1 MDLKTSIIFTVTF
14 CVLVYQGEAVVS
26 VCFNFPLWTQGL
38 SSCPGETFIIMI
50 HWVFLFFTMD
60 VKICRYVMLAELNE
74 S

>member
-50 HWVFLFFTMD
+50 IEYFCFLPW
-60 VKICRYVMLAELNE
+60 MLKFVGM
-74 S
+74 